1 MPTSS
6 GAAGGATRGRLVA
19 AMADALQSKGFH
31 AVGIAELLEQA
42 SAPKGVLY
50 HHFPGG
56 KTELAVAAVQSAVGL
71 LIRGLDRLLAEH
83 GEPAGVLRAWFA
95 LAQQRL
101 EKSGFERG
109 CPLATVAL
117 ETGPHDEALR
127 QALAD
132 GFDEV
137 RRWLAATLTKA
148 GAPPSIAR
156 RLALL
161 VVSSYEGALLQ
172 ARVAGSV
179 KPVADTAAMLVEL
192 VREAIA
198 PRDAKPPKRG
208 P

>member
-1 MPTSS
+1 MS
-6 GAAGGATRGRLVA
+6 AAAETEGTTRTRLVA
-19 AMADALQSKGFH
+19 AMADSLQRRGFH
-31 AVGIAELLEQA
+31 GVGIAELLELA

-56 KTELAVAAVQSAVGL
+56 KTELAVAAIQAAVGSL
-71 LIRGLDRLLAEH
+71 TRGLARLHVEH
-83 GEPAGVLRAWFA
+83 GEPAAVLRAWFA
-95 LAQQRL
+95 HSQRRL
-101 EKSGFERG
+101 EQSGFECG

-117 ETGPHDEALR
+117 ESGPQDEALR
-127 QALAD
+127 RTLAA

-137 RRWLAATLTKA
+137 RGCLADMLARAGVAPAT
-148 GAPPSIAR
+148 AR

-192 VREAIA
+192 VGEEVAAARAAPAA
-198 PRDAKPPKRG
+198 PRG
-208 P
+208 G

>member
-1 MPTSS
+1 MSAEETE
-6 GAAGGATRGRLVA
+6 GTTRTRLVA
-19 AMADALQSKGFH
+19 AMADSLQRRGFH
-31 AVGIAELLEQA
+31 GVGLTELLELA

-56 KTELAVAAVQSAVGL
+56 KTELAVAAIQAAVGS
-71 LIRGLDRLLAEH
+71 LIRGFARLLAEH
-83 GEPAGVLRAWFA
+83 GEPVGVLRAWFA

-117 ETGPHDEALR
+117 ESGSQDEDLR
-127 QALAD
+127 RALAD

-137 RRWLAATLTKA
+137 RRWLAAMLAQA
-148 GAPPSIAR
+148 GVAPATAR

-161 VVSSYEGALLQ
+161 IVSSYEGALLQ

-192 VREAIA
+192 VREEAA
-198 PRDAKPPKRG
+198 ARPATSATPRAR
-208 P
+208 